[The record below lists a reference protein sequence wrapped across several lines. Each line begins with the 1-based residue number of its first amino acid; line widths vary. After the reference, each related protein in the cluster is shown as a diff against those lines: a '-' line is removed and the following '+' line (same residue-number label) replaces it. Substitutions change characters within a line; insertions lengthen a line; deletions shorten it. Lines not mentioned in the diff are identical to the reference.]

1 MDTTSTQRTLIDRVR
16 EHLGPTSDRY
26 RHPLTVF
33 PYTWRSLAQFV
44 GIYAVLATT
53 WTLLGLAAVHWL
65 EPSALGRREV
75 ELSEWFAARR
85 TDGLDR
91 LAHIGSIPSDTITVL
106 GLMAVLVIVFPLA
119 VRRWH
124 GWAFLVGAL
133 AMEVAVYQTSNVI
146 VARPRP
152 PVEQLEEVINFSF
165 PSGHMAAAVTF
176 YVGMLIVMTWHSVG
190 RAVRLIAGIVAL
202 LAPLIVATSRLY
214 LGVHYVSDL
223 VAGALLGLVSVAAAL
238 AVARRGLADTVV
250 GSDEI
255 EPPHTTRLDLTEVEP
270 PADRSV

>member
-1 MDTTSTQRTLIDRVR
+1 MDTTSADQRLLDRVR
-16 EHLGPTSDRY
+16 AHLAPTSDRH

-33 PYTWRSLAQFV
+33 PYTWRSLAHFF
-44 GIYAVLATT
+44 GIYAVMATT
-53 WTLLGLAAVHWL
+53 WTLLGLAAVRWL

-75 ELSEWFAARR
+75 ELNEWFAARR

-91 LAHIGSIPSDTITVL
+91 LAHIASIPSDTITVL
-106 GLMAVLVIVFPLA
+106 GMMALLVIVFPLA

-133 AMEVAVYQTSNVI
+133 AMEVAVYQTSNTI

-176 YVGMLIVMTWHSVG
+176 YVGMVIVLSWHSVS
-190 RAVRLIAGIVAL
+190 RSVRLTAGVVAL
-202 LAPLIVATSRLY
+202 LAPLIVGTSRLY

-223 VAGALLGLVSVAAAL
+223 LAGALLGLLSVAAAL
-238 AVARRGLADTVV
+238 AVSRRGLADTVAE
-250 GSDEI
+250 SDGI
-255 EPPHTTRLDLTEVEP
+255 EPPHTTKLDLSEAEP
-270 PADRSV
+270 LGDRSV